1 MEIINVIMIH
11 SFNHFDSAE
20 AANKRDWW
28 GLRPANLLKKRLS
41 HKRLAFPADFAKFLR
56 TSFLQNNSGWLLLT
70 GAMKLNVRNSNVIQ
84 FLPSLA
90 QFIYNQV
97 FIVQVSTW
105 SLIQWWCWTYLEGSY
120 ILQSKL
126 TWMLI
131 IRHNKWL

>member
-11 SFNHFDSAE
+11 SFNHLDSAE
-20 AANKRDWW
+20 AANKRGWW
-28 GLRPANLLKKRLS
+28 GLRPASLLKKRLS
-41 HKRLAFPADFAKFLR
+41 HKRLAFPVDFAKFLR
-56 TSFLQNNSGWLLLT
+56 TRFLQNTSGRLLLT
-70 GAMKLNVRNSNVIQ
+70 GAMKLHVRNSNVLQ

-105 SLIQWWCWTYLEGSY
+105 SLIQWCCWTYLEGSY

-131 IRHNKWL
+131 IRHNKTL